1 MRFFAVL
8 TTSVPPM
15 TLTTI
20 TRTAEIDFG
29 AERGAVLE
37 WMQAE
42 MVAEFGKRAAA
53 GNIIFFC
60 AEPAAL
66 EA

>member
-1 MRFFAVL
+1 
-8 TTSVPPM
+8 M